1 MSKRILNRNLIIS
14 KVEVPIKITNKK
26 IFLKKNSFN
35 LDLDLKKRVNEIILQ
50 EFTENFSDIIIKSKD
65 IFLNNIKNEV
75 EHILESL
82 YPLSKNELKEII
94 EMSKQ
99 NIEEI
104 YNKNYLLLQNE
115 WKKYQNEPNK
125 YNFLTHY
132 RKHCINTD
140 NFAYHSCNKK
150 SKLIEITNNKNE
162 VTHLICIEC
171 KKCFLSNEIL
181 LFCNNCSVEY
191 YSCTINKNEDMNILP
206 STWEKYHCGGIINNT
221 MKCIKCQNILYLN
234 LKDNYLTC
242 LNQKCKFKAKPE
254 SIIWNCAICKTE
266 FKSNAKIYNPLEMDI
281 IKRAIRKSLLFK
293 ENAFPNEI
301 PCCKANPKELIFY
314 HKENCKG
321 ELYNGNI
328 SNNKIIVCG
337 KCRAMNFYD
346 KFIWTCP
353 LCLKKF
359 KSYKSPFISIF
370 KKKEYIVIEN
380 SSSSISPGRRD
391 RFNDRYRDTSPI
403 NVGNNMGIR
412 TIGKYFS
419 RNYQENTPIK
429 PTKININLI
438 NKSSDGNTI
447 VKLVSGSIPK
457 RKGRRYLYDILQYR
471 NSSNSKEKDN
481 KINHNIKGSVNNI
494 EIDNNFSTNETS
506 SLGNASN
513 QPTRK
518 IKRIT
523 VNLNE
528 TLTKSN
534 KSKNEEEEEYSFSNE
549 RTLKTNKT
557 QKSNKTKSLTKY
569 DSKKL
574 DEELEKEEEMDKISD
589 LKEDNNLLGISKKPS
604 FKWNMNI
611 NNKIF
616 DKIDTIGFKHERR
629 GSQLSLGELSSNSEI
644 SMNIGNNILTNPE
657 KLKLIAEEGSIPEF
671 EIEDFE
677 YIEPIGEGS
686 YGKIY
691 LVQNKYDESKY
702 ALKKIICHDL
712 KEVKLIYHNLE
723 LMYNKKHPNIM
734 KIIGIEFK
742 CLDITT
748 YSLYILMELALSD
761 WNNEIKKRA
770 KEKNYYKEEEIINI
784 LKQIINSLIYL
795 ESEGIAHRDIK
806 PQNILVFQN
815 NVYKITDFGE
825 AKNLSDSVQESTL
838 RGSQLFM
845 SPVLYEGLKY
855 NQKDVIHNAYKSDV
869 YSLGYCL
876 IYALTLNLNI
886 LNDLREIISMKV
898 IHSMI
903 SKNIKKHYSGKMI
916 DLITKMLEFEE
927 IKRFSFHDIQKYIQ
941 ENYN

>member
-1 MSKRILNRNLIIS
+1 MSKKILKRNLIIT

-26 IFLKKNSFN
+26 TFMKKNALN
-35 LDLDLKKRVNEIILQ
+35 LDIDLKKKVKEIILQ
-50 EFTENFSDIIIKSKD
+50 EFTENFSDILIKSKD
-65 IFLNNIKNEV
+65 IFFNKIKNEV
-75 EHILESL
+75 EHILKSL
-82 YPLSKNELKEII
+82 YPSLKNELKEII
-94 EMSKQ
+94 EMSNQ
-99 NIEEI
+99 NIEEF
-104 YNKNYLLLQNE
+104 YNKNYSLLKSE
-115 WKKYQNEPNK
+115 WKKYQKEPNK

-140 NFAYHSCNKK
+140 NFAYHSCNKN

-171 KKCFLSNEIL
+171 KRCFLSNEIL
-181 LFCNNCSVEY
+181 LICNNCSLEY
-191 YSCTINKNEDMNILP
+191 YSCIINKNEDINLLP
-206 STWEKYHCGGIINNT
+206 ATWEKYHCGGIINNT

-234 LKDNYLTC
+234 LKNNYLTC
-242 LNQKCKFKAKPE
+242 LNEKCKFKAKPE

-281 IKRAIRKSLLFK
+281 IKRGIRKSLLFK
-293 ENAFPNEI
+293 ENAYPNEI
-301 PCCKANPKELIFY
+301 PCCKANPQELIFF
-314 HKENCKG
+314 HKEDCKG

-370 KKKEYIVIEN
+370 KKKEYIIIDN
-380 SSSSISPGRRD
+380 ASASISPGRRD
-391 RFNDRYRDTSPI
+391 RYNERFKDT
-403 NVGNNMGIR
+403 NNNGSNEGIR
-412 TIGKYFS
+412 KIGKYFS

-429 PTKININLI
+429 ATKININRI

-447 VKLVSGSIPK
+447 VKLVSRSIPK
-457 RKGRRYLYDILQYR
+457 RKGRRYLYDILQQR
-471 NSSNSKEKDN
+471 NNSNSKEKDN
-481 KINHNIKGSVNNI
+481 KVNYNVKFPINNI
-494 EIDNNFSTNETS
+494 EVDNNFSTNETS

-518 IKRIT
+518 IRRIT

-557 QKSNKTKSLTKY
+557 HKSNKTKSFTKKN
-569 DSKKL
+569 SKKL
-574 DEELEKEEEMDKISD
+574 DEEELEKEEEMDKISD
-589 LKEDNNLLGISKKPS
+589 LKEDNNYLGISKRPS
-604 FKWNMNI
+604 LKWNMNK

-616 DKIDTIGFKHERR
+616 DKIDSIGFKPERR
-629 GSQLSLGELSSNSEI
+629 GSQISLGELSSNSEI
-644 SMNIGNNILTNPE
+644 SMNVGNILTNPE
-657 KLKLIAEEGSIPEF
+657 KLKLIVDEGTIPEF

-691 LVQNKYDESKY
+691 LVQNKYDDSKY
-702 ALKKIICHDL
+702 AVKKIICHDL
-712 KEVKLIYHNLE
+712 KEVKSIHNNLE
-723 LMYNKKHPNIM
+723 LIYSKKHPNIM
-734 KIIGIEFK
+734 KIIGVEYK

-761 WNNEIKKRA
+761 WNTEIKKRA
-770 KEKNYYKEEEIINI
+770 KEKKYYTEEEIINI
-784 LKQIINSLIYL
+784 LKQIINSIIYL
-795 ESEGIAHRDIK
+795 ENEGIAHRDIK
-806 PQNILVFQN
+806 PQNILVFEN

-825 AKNLSDSVQESTL
+825 AKNLSDSVKESTL

-845 SPVLYEGLKY
+845 SPVLYNGLKY

-916 DLITKMLEFEE
+916 DLITKMLEFDEKE
-927 IKRFSFHDIQKYIQ
+927 RFSFNDIQKYIQ